1 MKSGDKK
8 RILWAVMAALLVLA
22 LTACGDKVVSPPA
35 SAEMASVTA
44 DEIRARVA
52 AEPDAAYL
60 FAVNVGKG
68 DALILRAGDWVG
80 LIDAGKAWAR
90 GRVLSAL
97 SPMLTG
103 GRLNAVFLTHTDDDH
118 ADGLRW
124 MAEADGLTAD
134 GLYAPAFYS
143 GKQAEK
149 HPAVKAAEGLIGS
162 ADVQWLRR
170 GDEVFLGNTGATL
183 RVLAPASL
191 HEDEDDNSLVMLLAC
206 DAGRMLLTGDMEL
219 PGEADLLSFGDDLRC
234 DVLKVPNHADGDTTS
249 AQFAAAA
256 AARLAVISTDSAQ
269 KPDTPDPGVIARLQA
284 AGSRVV
290 MTQDSELGLFVTL
303 KGGDVTVESV
313 TFGAP
318 VIDGLYIAEV
328 DASDDRVVIGNRS
341 GDALSLSGCYLY
353 SDRGDELFAFPD
365 GTTVAPGETLT
376 VGTYSTKGG
385 YDLLWPDK
393 KVVHKKKTDT
403 LYLYDGCG
411 RVIDRGENGK

>member
-1 MKSGDKK
+1 MESGDKK
-8 RILWAVMAALLVLA
+8 RILWAVMAALLVLTLA
-22 LTACGDKVVSPPA
+22 GCGDKVVSPPA

-44 DEIRARVA
+44 EEVRARVA
-52 AEPDAAYL
+52 SEPDAAHL

-68 DALILRAGDWVG
+68 DALILRTGDWVG

-97 SPMLTG
+97 APMLGG
-103 GRLNAVFLTHTDDDH
+103 GRLNAVFLTHADDDH

-124 MAEADGLTAD
+124 MAAEGLRADD
-134 GLYAPAFYS
+134 LYASAFYS
-143 GKQAEK
+143 GTKAEK
-149 HPAVKAAEGLIGS
+149 HPAVKAAEAITGS
-162 ADVQWLRR
+162 TDVRWLRR
-170 GDEVFLGNTGATL
+170 GDEVFLGDTGATL

-191 HEDEDDNSLVMLLAC
+191 HDDEDDNSLVMLLAC

-234 DVLKVPNHADGDTTS
+234 DVLKVPNHGDDDTTS

-256 AARLAVISTDSAQ
+256 GARLAVISTDSAQ
-269 KPDTPDPGVIARLQA
+269 KPGTPDPDVVARLQA
-284 AGSRVV
+284 AGSQVV
-290 MTQDSELGLFVTL
+290 ATQDSALGLFVTL
-303 KGGDVTVESV
+303 KGGEVTVESV

-318 VIDGLYIAEV
+318 AIDGLYIAGV

-365 GTTVAPGETLT
+365 GASVAPGETLT

-393 KVVHKKKTDT
+393 KVIHKKKADT
-403 LYLYDGCG
+403 IYLYDGCG
-411 RVIDRGENGK
+411 RVVDWGENGL